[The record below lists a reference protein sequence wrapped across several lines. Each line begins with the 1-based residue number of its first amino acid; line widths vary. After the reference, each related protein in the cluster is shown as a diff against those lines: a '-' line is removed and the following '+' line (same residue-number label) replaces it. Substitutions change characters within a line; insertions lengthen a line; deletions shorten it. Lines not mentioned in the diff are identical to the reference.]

1 MTRLFGMMSHMGTD
15 RSKSTVGAPGPSS
28 EYVGFPV
35 LKRKKG
41 LRVHRVH
48 GSNRKSGAPHSP
60 WFFSSGPGRFNLKAP
75 RGTLNCAEKAE
86 CAVREALGKTLMGA
100 GGTLDL
106 PRSAVGGW
114 YLSEMEAPELKLANF
129 TDPKAGTFGV
139 VPGDM
144 AAPKK
149 NYKKT
154 RAWAETIA
162 DAGHDGIIN
171 VSRFAGPSKC
181 IFMFGEAGQ
190 QTRGSVLNTTNLEDY
205 IRSQMRW
212 VVIHDTP
219 HSSSL
224 TIV

>member
-1 MTRLFGMMSHMGTD
+1 M
-15 RSKSTVGAPGPSS
+15 
-28 EYVGFPV
+28 
-35 LKRKKG
+35 KRRKG

-48 GSNRKSGAPHSP
+48 GSDRKTGAPHSP
-60 WFFSSGPGRFNLKAP
+60 WFFSSSPGRFNLKVP

-86 CAVREALGKTLMGA
+86 CAVREALGKSLMGTT
-100 GGTLDL
+100 GTIDL
-106 PRSAVGGW
+106 PRSQVTGS
-114 YLSEMEAPELKLANF
+114 YLSELEAPALKLANF
-129 TDPKAGTFGV
+129 TDAKAGAFGV
-139 VPGDM
+139 IPGDM

-190 QTRGSVLNTTNLEDY
+190 QTRGSVLNTTTLEDY

>member
-1 MTRLFGMMSHMGTD
+1 MGTH

-28 EYVGFPV
+28 EYAGFPV
-35 LKRKKG
+35 LKRRKG

-48 GSNRKSGAPHSP
+48 GSDRATGIAYSP
-60 WFFSSGPGRFNLKAP
+60 WFFSSAPGRFNLKAP
-75 RGTLNCAEKAE
+75 RGTLNCAEKPE
-86 CAVREALGKTLMGA
+86 CAVREALGKSLL
-100 GGTLDL
+100 GTVGTIDL
-106 PRSAVGGW
+106 PRSVVAGL
-114 YLSEMEAPELKLANF
+114 YLSELEAPELKLANF
-129 TDPKAGTFGV
+129 TDPKAASFGI

-171 VSRFAGPSKC
+171 VSRFAGPTKC
-181 IFMFGEAGQ
+181 IFMFGAGGQ
-190 QTRGSVLNTTNLEDY
+190 QTRGSVLNTDKLEDY
-205 IRSQMRW
+205 MKAQMRW